1 MNRQAIRS
9 LILVSGLA
17 LGLTACS
24 TFWPS
29 AGIGSLLDGGFVSNG
44 ERIYFS
50 ATSEL
55 GTRIRS
61 RGGSA
66 FGGMMMGRQT
76 CASCHGSDG
85 QGGAHLMHMQAM
97 DAPDIR
103 WDTLSSTEH
112 GGHDEESHEDVEEL
126 PYDAE
131 SFRRVLRE
139 GITPGGERLSSN
151 MPRWKISDGDINDLI
166 AFLKTLP

>member
-1 MNRQAIRS
+1 MNRQVLRS

-24 TFWPS
+24 TFWRQM
-29 AGIGSLLDGGFVSNG
+29 GIGSLLDSGIESNG

-50 ATSEL
+50 ATSER

-85 QGGAHLMHMQAM
+85 QGGVHIMHMQEM

-103 WDTLSSTEH
+103 WNMLSSLEH
-112 GGHDEESHEDVEEL
+112 GGHDEADEDGEEL
-126 PYDAE
+126 PYDEE
-131 SFRRVLRE
+131 SFKHALRE

-151 MPRWKISDGDINDLI
+151 MPRWEMNDDDIDDLI

>member
-1 MNRQAIRS
+1 MNRQALRS
-9 LILVSGLA
+9 LILVSGLT

-24 TFWPS
+24 TFWRP
-29 AGIGSLLDGGFVSNG
+29 AGIGSLLDGGIESNG
-44 ERIYFS
+44 ERIYFT
-50 ATSEL
+50 ATTKR
-55 GTRIRS
+55 GTEIRS

-85 QGGAHLMHMQAM
+85 QGGEHLMHMQTM

-103 WDTLSSTEH
+103 WDTLSSREH
-112 GGHDEESHEDVEEL
+112 GGHDEADEAVEEL
-126 PYDAE
+126 PYDEE
-131 SFRRVLRE
+131 SFRRALRE

-151 MPRWKISDGDINDLI
+151 MPRWEMSDEDIDDLI